1 MKVDLITRLKHAYWD
16 LTFLDLN
23 SDNVSDQMDVMRQRL
38 LDLIYDLESM
48 QSQGDLPVVAE
59 AQTTN

>member
-23 SDNVSDQMDVMRQRL
+23 SDNLTNQMDGMRQRL
-38 LDLIYDLESM
+38 LDLIYDLEALKC
-48 QSQGDLPVVAE
+48 QGDMPEMVE
-59 AQTTN
+59 AKISN

>member
-23 SDNVSDQMDVMRQRL
+23 HDSLNDQTDGMRQRL
-38 LDLIYDLESM
+38 LDLIYDLES
-48 QSQGDLPVVAE
+48 AE
-59 AQTTN
+59 N

>member
-23 SDNVSDQMDVMRQRL
+23 HDSLNDQTDGMRQRL
-38 LDLIYDLESM
+38 LDLIHDLEALKTE
-48 QSQGDLPVVAE
+48 GKLPILVRAKG
-59 AQTTN
+59 TN